1 VRRDR
6 LGFGE
11 APLGMATILDRLVFY
26 LRGRTRGASPE
37 LPASG
42 KDEEPAEIQKD
53 QKLKRAR
60 QQVAKQAREL
70 EALRAELDRARG
82 ALSLAGYTD
91 RIFPVFFI
99 VGFAKSGTS
108 WVARILDAHP
118 EILCKGEG
126 IFFGRGAD
134 LGKRRGLLTPTSLY
148 GALADSE
155 YLQAWVER
163 SIWTR
168 GKDVDECLTGLTH
181 AAITYFLTE
190 RLSETGKRIVGDKT
204 PFLTTEIL
212 DEISVIY
219 PEAKVIHMIRDGRD
233 VAVSSVHHRWNHAKD
248 EGGIYELEPE
258 EIAKREA
265 YRNGPEKLLEAGE
278 GLFTEMV
285 LRSAAVSW
293 NDFVSR
299 TIRDGP
305 ALLGG
310 NYAEVRYEDLLQR
323 PEEEAGRILRF
334 LGADDGGETV
344 RRCVEAASFEAW
356 TEGRQRG
363 QEDSTAFLRKGVAGD
378 WRGVFTERDRQIFK
392 EEAGELL
399 IELGYE
405 EDDNW

>member
-1 VRRDR
+1 
-6 LGFGE
+6 
-11 APLGMATILDRLVFY
+11 
-26 LRGRTRGASPE
+26 
-37 LPASG
+37 
-42 KDEEPAEIQKD
+42 
-53 QKLKRAR
+53 
-60 QQVAKQAREL
+60 
-70 EALRAELDRARG
+70 
-82 ALSLAGYTD
+82 
-91 RIFPVFFI
+91 
-99 VGFAKSGTS
+99 
-108 WVARILDAHP
+108 
-118 EILCKGEG
+118 
-126 IFFGRGAD
+126 
-134 LGKRRGLLTPTSLY
+134 
-148 GALADSE
+148 
-155 YLQAWVER
+155 
-163 SIWTR
+163 
-168 GKDVDECLTGLTH
+168 
-181 AAITYFLTE
+181 
-190 RLSETGKRIVGDKT
+190 
-204 PFLTTEIL
+204 
-212 DEISVIY
+212 
-219 PEAKVIHMIRDGRD
+219 
-233 VAVSSVHHRWNHAKD
+233 
-248 EGGIYELEPE
+248 
-258 EIAKREA
+258 
-265 YRNGPEKLLEAGE
+265 LLEAGE